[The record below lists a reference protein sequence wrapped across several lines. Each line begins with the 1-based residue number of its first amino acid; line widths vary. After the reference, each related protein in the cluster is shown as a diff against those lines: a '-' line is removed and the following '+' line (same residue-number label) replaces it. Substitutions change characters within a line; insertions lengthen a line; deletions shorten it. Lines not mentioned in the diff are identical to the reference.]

1 MKFFILSLS
10 CWMIIFQPQVIA
22 QTARDMEAQFRK
34 EIEQRG
40 ISEEEFQSKLD
51 ERGID
56 LEQLKELSI
65 QDAANMKG
73 EIESIIKEIE
83 TEKSKL
89 PKNKKAMPTAIDS
102 KAIHNAK
109 ISVSKSAVKDSL
121 NIERKISNPQT
132 SFNRDSINLPESKS
146 PVEIWGQEIFRNK
159 SLVVYHQGNDV
170 KPPDTYILGVGDQVT
185 VAIWGVSQLNEVYE
199 INSEGY
205 ITPARMPRIF
215 LKGVALSRAKSLIS
229 NYFKRF
235 YRFNSNQIEVALNY
249 SRTININIVGEVV
262 QYGAYTLPAI
272 NTAFNALIAAGGP
285 TNIGSVRKIKLI
297 RRGVETTMDVYK
309 FINNPAIDKNFYL
322 ENNDYIQVPVAGKV
336 VSITGAIKRPY
347 KYE

>member
-1 MKFFILSLS
+1 
-10 CWMIIFQPQVIA
+10 
-22 QTARDMEAQFRK
+22 
-34 EIEQRG
+34 
-40 ISEEEFQSKLD
+40 
-51 ERGID
+51 
-56 LEQLKELSI
+56 
-65 QDAANMKG
+65 
-73 EIESIIKEIE
+73 
-83 TEKSKL
+83 L

-215 LKGVALSRAKSLIS
+215 LKVWL
-229 NYFKRF
+229 
-235 YRFNSNQIEVALNY
+235 
-249 SRTININIVGEVV
+249 
-262 QYGAYTLPAI
+262 
-272 NTAFNALIAAGGP
+272 
-285 TNIGSVRKIKLI
+285 
-297 RRGVETTMDVYK
+297 
-309 FINNPAIDKNFYL
+309 
-322 ENNDYIQVPVAGKV
+322 
-336 VSITGAIKRPY
+336 
-347 KYE
+347 